1 MEGNGRI
8 RENCEPE
15 PGGRSHPMWLE
26 CRVCDRGA
34 RKDRQVPTR
43 SQRVGMLFQPG
54 RGVSH
59 HSPGSTKK
67 AKQDQICLEGSMVGA
82 SLVGGM

>member
-1 MEGNGRI
+1 MGLKGAWGPGRAMEGNGRI

-34 RKDRQVPTR
+34 RKDRQESRGHKSP
-43 SQRVGMLFQPG
+43 QRVAGEKGCHGFL
-54 RGVSH
+54 
-59 HSPGSTKK
+59 
-67 AKQDQICLEGSMVGA
+67 D
-82 SLVGGM
+82 